1 MGNAICLNRSAF
13 DDETV
18 PGPPWPSHW
27 TPAPWP
33 GDWKQGP
40 GSGRASSSHV
50 WLERGASRASHSQET
65 ESPPN
70 YSWMTHMRSTRLAA
84 RSIVFVAAGLLIV
97 VAATVRV
104 PADTPVES
112 QSHLLND
119 IKYLASD
126 ELEGR
131 GIGTKGLNKAAD
143 YIKEQFKEAGLDV
156 TQVKGDAF
164 QYFKMTTK
172 AILGTP
178 NTLKFV
184 GPGGKTIE
192 LKRRRRLRPLLLR
205 RRRQDQRRPRLRQLR
220 PRRTRLPRL
229 QGHRRQRQGRD
240 RHATQPRPG

>member
-1 MGNAICLNRSAF
+1 MRLSACRPTRPRS
-13 DDETV
+13 
-18 PGPPWPSHW
+18 S
-27 TPAPWP
+27 
-33 GDWKQGP
+33 
-40 GSGRASSSHV
+40 
-50 WLERGASRASHSQET
+50 
-65 ESPPN
+65 
-70 YSWMTHMRSTRLAA
+70 
-84 RSIVFVAAGLLIV
+84 AG
-97 VAATVRV
+97 
-104 PADTPVES
+104 
-112 QSHLLND
+112 SHLLND

-131 GIGTKGLNKAAD
+131 GGIGTKGLNKAAD

-192 LKRRRRLRPLLLR
+192 LKRDVDFGPLLLR

-220 PRRTRLPRL
+220 ASSTNTTSADFK
-229 QGHRRQRQGRD
+229 GIDVKGKVVIAW
-240 RHATQPRPG
+240 HATQPLGQEGLTKSRKKDAAPGPPGRRRA